1 MAFKNIKLKRTGIV
15 LLLGIIAAAAYVR
28 FVNRNSKNMTSRQKV
43 LKAVYPLW
51 IGLTRIVGSH
61 SRILTNTENKAPL
74 KSIYDL
80 TVTLNNGEEKP
91 LRAYRGI
98 KILFVNTASD
108 CGYTRQ
114 YEDLEKLF
122 MQNGD
127 KLVVFGFPANDFKE
141 QEKGSDEEI
150 AAFCKVNY
158 GVTFPIA
165 KKSTVVK
172 KNGQNEVFQ
181 WLSKKNGN
189 GWNDQEPTWNFS
201 KYLVDEHGT
210 LTNYFDPSISP
221 MSKEIVEAVRK

>member
-1 MAFKNIKLKRTGIV
+1 MSFKNIKLKRVGIV
-15 LLLGIIAAAAYVR
+15 LLLGMIAITGYVQ

-43 LKAVYPLW
+43 LKTVYPLW

-61 SRILTNTENKAPL
+61 SRILTNTENKVPVN
-74 KSIYDL
+74 SIYDL
-80 TVTLNNGEEKP
+80 KVTLNNGEQMP
-91 LRAYRGI
+91 LAAYRGK

-108 CGYTRQ
+108 CGYTPQ
-114 YEDLEKLF
+114 YEALEKLF

-141 QEKGSDEEI
+141 QEKGNDEEI
-150 AAFCKVNY
+150 AAFCKLNF
-158 GVTFPIA
+158 GVSFPLA

-172 KNGQNEVFQ
+172 RNGQNEVFQ
-181 WLSKKNGN
+181 WLSKKDQN

-201 KYLVDEHGT
+201 KYLVDENGS

-221 MSKEIVEAVRK
+221 MSKEIIEAVRK

>member
-1 MAFKNIKLKRTGIV
+1 MSFKNIKLKRVGIV
-15 LLLGIIAAAAYVR
+15 LLLGMIAITGYVQ

-43 LKAVYPLW
+43 LKTVYPLW

-61 SRILTNTENKAPL
+61 SRILTNTENKVPVN
-74 KSIYDL
+74 SIYDL
-80 TVTLNNGEEKP
+80 KVTLNNGEQMP
-91 LRAYRGI
+91 LAAYRGK

-108 CGYTRQ
+108 CGYTPQ
-114 YEDLEKLF
+114 YEALEKLF

-141 QEKGSDEEI
+141 QEKGNDEEI
-150 AAFCKVNY
+150 AAFCKLNF
-158 GVTFPIA
+158 GVSFPLA

-181 WLSKKNGN
+181 WLSKKDQN

-201 KYLVDEHGT
+201 KYLVDENGS

-221 MSKEIVEAVRK
+221 MSKEIIEAVRK